1 MVNSKAQ
8 SSQMNQSDL
17 NGMYDAYLDVEAV
30 GDVVGGGVHFGD
42 DDVLLRHLLAELVVL
57 GRQTLAVAAP
67 RRVELCKNWSS
78 KLIIPF
84 HFLYQLS

>member
-30 GDVVGGGVHFGD
+30 GDVVGGGVHLGD
-42 DDVLLRHLLAELVVL
+42 DDVFLRHLLA
-57 GRQTLAVAAP
+57 
-67 RRVELCKNWSS
+67 
-78 KLIIPF
+78 
-84 HFLYQLS
+84 